1 MSVILEDKKN
11 FVNRMSFK
19 KYQYYILIFLLG
31 VTCLSWW
38 AVWETGKK
46 EFHIRFFSIGQ
57 GDSIFIEDEAGHQ
70 ILIDGGENKII
81 LEKLGEVLP
90 FFDRSLDLVI
100 LTHPNRD
107 HLGGILEV
115 LEKYKVEKV
124 IYTGVESDDAYYQK
138 FKEILKQKNIPVFFV
153 QEGWR
158 INLTGGAYL
167 DFLFPLENLKGQKMK
182 DLNESSIV
190 CRLVRGEKEYLLMGD
205 ADFSTESAL
214 IRQNIYLKSDL
225 LKVGHHGSKNA
236 TSENFLKA
244 VQPEVAIISV
254 GENRYGH
261 PHPELLERLQSLG
274 IKVLRTDQEGDIEY

>member
-1 MSVILEDKKN
+1 
-11 FVNRMSFK
+11 MSFK

-31 VTCLSWW
+31 VTFLSWW
-38 AVWETGKK
+38 AVWEMGRE
-46 EFHIRFFSIGQ
+46 EFNIRFFSIGQ
-57 GDSIFIEDEAGHQ
+57 GDSIFIEDEAHHQ
-70 ILIDGGENKII
+70 ILIDGGEGKTV

-115 LEKYKVEKV
+115 LEKYQVEKV
-124 IYTGVESDDAYYQK
+124 IYTGVESEDVYYQK
-138 FKEILKQKNIPVFFV
+138 FKEILKQKNIPVFFI

-158 INLTGGAYL
+158 INLSNGSYL

-190 CRLVRGEKEYLLMGD
+190 CRLVRGEKKYLLMGD
-205 ADFSTESAL
+205 AGFSTESAL
-214 IRQNIYLKSDL
+214 IRQNIYLKSDF
-225 LKVGHHGSKNA
+225 LKIGHHGSKNA
-236 TSENFLKA
+236 TSKNFLKA

-274 IKVLRTDQEGDIEY
+274 IKVLRTDQGGDIEY